1 MFVIRDVGPSDLD
14 DLVLVSRHLDSVNL
28 PDDRAT
34 LAEIIQIS
42 EDSFAKRLPVP
53 ERRFVFVLVD
63 EQETA
68 PKVVGVS
75 MIFAQHG
82 SRRSPH
88 VYFDVL
94 EDERYSETLDR
105 HFTHR
110 LLRIGYSFRG
120 LTEIGGLALLP
131 AMRARPERL
140 GSLLSAVRFLF
151 MARHRSV
158 FLDDVVSE
166 LMPPLESDG
175 TSLLWEHLGRHFTG
189 LSYQEADRLSRKN
202 KEFIRTLFP
211 QEPIYVSL
219 LPAHVQAMVGQVGP
233 HTKGVERFLRRIGF
247 AYAHRIDPF
256 DGGPHF
262 HARLDDIQLVRN
274 TRVVEAVPGP
284 RELSLALGDLPAFRL
299 VAVER
304 DEPPRFLAAVV
315 AGNEA
320 ELVGDKLLL
329 PAAVRERLG
338 LAAGAHVATL
348 TPVV

>member
-14 DLVLVSRHLDSVNL
+14 DLLQVSRHLDSVNL
-28 PDDRAT
+28 PDDRGA
-34 LAEIIQIS
+34 LSEIIQVS
-42 EDSFAKRLPVP
+42 EDSFAKRIAVA

-63 EQETA
+63 ERESPA
-68 PKVVGVS
+68 KVVGVS

-120 LTEIGGLALLP
+120 LTEIGGLALVP
-131 AMRARPERL
+131 ALRGRAERL

-151 MARHRSV
+151 MARHRAV
-158 FLDDVVSE
+158 FLDEVVSE
-166 LMPPLESDG
+166 LMPPIESDG

-211 QEPIYVSL
+211 QEPIYASL
-219 LPAHVQAMVGQVGP
+219 LPPHVQALVGQVGP
-233 HTKGVERFLRRIGF
+233 HTKGVERFLRRVVF
-247 AYAHRIDPF
+247 TYAQRIDPF

-262 HARLDDIQLVRN
+262 HARLDDVQLVRN
-274 TRVVEAVPGP
+274 TRVVQTAPGP
-284 RELSLALGDLPAFRL
+284 RDLSLALDDAPAFRL

-304 DEPPRFLAAVV
+304 EEAPRFLAAVV

-338 LAAGAHVATL
+338 LAAGEHVATL